1 MRPLKKKKLN
11 DYNSTEE
18 EEDKN
23 SSISL
28 SHNLYDYLYA
38 KKENVSLTQV

>member
-18 EEDKN
+18 EDN
-23 SSISL
+23 NISISL